1 MTEIALEFTG
11 ERYTPECP
19 REMLYEHYAR
29 YAMAKTFV
37 ADKVVLDC
45 ACGEGYGSALLA
57 QSAKSVLGVDVSQQ
71 AITHAMQR
79 YSSNKV
85 RFSVADATALA
96 LADHSFEVVV
106 SFETLEHLR
115 AQDQMLA
122 EFKRVLQTNGSLLI
136 SSPDKRNYS
145 DLTGYQNEFHVKELY
160 RDEFEALLA
169 RHFKHYRIFAQK
181 LVFQSM
187 IWDVSA
193 NTPTAASLQAQMQT
207 MHADRS
213 VSAAV
218 PYAPMYYIAIASDDA
233 QVVAACAQQLH
244 LFADQ
249 AQSLYS
255 HYQAEIRN
263 GIYAAEVIAQLRGEL
278 ASLRAT
284 IAPI

>member
-1 MTEIALEFTG
+1 MTETALEFTG

-37 ADKVVLDC
+37 ADKKVLDC

-57 QSAKSVLGVDVSQQ
+57 QSATSVLGVDVSQQ
-71 AITHAMQR
+71 AIQHAKQR
-79 YSSNKV
+79 YSRRNLQ
-85 RFSVADATALA
+85 FSIGDATALA
-96 LADHSFEVVV
+96 LPDETFDVVV
-106 SFETLEHLR
+106 SFETLEHLSL
-115 AQDQMLA
+115 QDQMLA
-122 EFKRVLQTNGSLLI
+122 EFKRVLTASGVLLI

-145 DLTGYQNEFHVKELY
+145 DQTGYQNEFHVKELY
-160 RDEFEALLA
+160 RDEFEALLM
-169 RHFKHYRIFAQK
+169 RHFQHHRIFAQK

-187 IWDVSA
+187 IWDL
-193 NTPTAASLQAQMQT
+193 NTDPQKDLMPTRAQIQT

-213 VSAAV
+213 VSSAV

-233 QVVAACAQQLH
+233 QVVAGCARQLH

-263 GIYAAEVIAQLRGEL
+263 GIYAAQVIAE
-278 ASLRAT
+278 LRAE
-284 IAPI
+284 IARLSAAT